1 MTCMSKDA
9 KFHKDVESEK
19 GTIISGLW
27 SLLEQIQWLLPKMEQ
42 MKPHQNMTYYG
53 LSGPIFHVD
62 SGSEVRIPI
71 FCL

>member
-27 SLLEQIQWLLPKMEQ
+27 SLLEQIQAKNGTDETTPEYDILYIHSWDQLFM
-42 MKPHQNMTYYG
+42 
-53 LSGPIFHVD
+53 
-62 SGSEVRIPI
+62 
-71 FCL
+71 